1 MVQTTVSPATRATAT
16 SDKSTTL
23 SLTNTMSRSKET
35 FESREKGLVKIF
47 TCGPSIYRR
56 PHIGNYRSFMYEDV
70 LVRYLEYLGYEV
82 RRTINFTDVEDKTIS
97 EATDQHTTI
106 KRITEA
112 VERYFFREAKLLQL
126 KLPDYIP
133 RATTSIDSAV
143 ALIKVLLDKG
153 YAYWHEGNIFFAPL
167 KKKDF
172 GKLFR
177 LDLSRWPDH
186 TVRFKRD
193 TYEGNRWNLG
203 DFILWH
209 GEANAVGATW
219 DTEFGRGRPSW
230 NVQDP
235 AMIVQT
241 LGDQIDINC
250 GGIDNIYRHHDYNIA
265 IMEAYS
271 GKPYANYYLHGE
283 HLIVDGTKMSKSR
296 GNILYPDDVLGEG
309 YKPFHLRFFLF
320 HTHYRRK
327 LNYTAARF
335 AKAAAYADHLRELAK
350 RLTNGTPGGADDAPI
365 ADTVARIEP
374 DFRAVANDDLSVG
387 LAVDSVV
394 ANLEKVE
401 TLLGARKEGGSV
413 RRLSN
418 TLASQ
423 LEASLRR
430 IDTVLAIIYA

>member
-1 MVQTTVSPATRATAT
+1 MVQTSAKPKGDTAVSTETT
-16 SDKSTTL
+16 SAL
-23 SLTNTMSRSKET
+23 SLTNTMSRSRQKFT
-35 FESREKGLVKIF
+35 SREEGVVKIF

-56 PHIGNYRSFMYEDV
+56 PHIGNYRTFMYEDV
-70 LVRYLEYLGYEV
+70 LVRYLEYLGNEV

-112 VERYFFREAKLLQL
+112 VERHFFREAKLLKL

-143 ALIKVLLDKG
+143 HLIKALIEKG
-153 YAYWHEGNIFFAPL
+153 YAYWHDGNVFFDPM

-186 TVRFKRD
+186 KVRFKRD
-193 TYEGNRWNLG
+193 TYNGNRWNLG

-209 GEANAVGATW
+209 GEANAVGAMW
-219 DTEFGRGRPSW
+219 DTELGRGRPSW

-235 AMIVQT
+235 AMILQT
-241 LGDQIDINC
+241 LGEQVDINC

-271 GKPYANYYLHGE
+271 GKPYANFYLHGE
-283 HLIVDGTKMSKSR
+283 HLIVNGEKMSKSK
-296 GNILYPDDVLGEG
+296 GNILYPDDILEKGF
-309 YKPFHLRFFLF
+309 KPYHLRFFLF

-327 LNYTAARF
+327 LNYTEKRF
-335 AKAAAYADHLRELAK
+335 AESAAYLDHLRDLAK
-350 RLTNGTPGGADDAPI
+350 RLIRGAVDGVDDEPVAGTVRAVEA
-365 ADTVARIEP
+365 
-374 DFRAVANDDLSVG
+374 DFRNIANDDLSVG
-387 LAVDSVV
+387 LAVDSV
-394 ANLEKVE
+394 ATNLEKIDA
-401 TLLGARKEGGSV
+401 LLGSGGNGRAQ

-418 TLASQ
+418 LLASE
-423 LEASLRR
+423 LEGALRR
-430 IDTVLAIIYA
+430 IDSVLGVII

>member
-1 MVQTTVSPATRATAT
+1 MSTETTSA
-16 SDKSTTL
+16 L
-23 SLTNTMSRSKET
+23 SLTNTMSRSRQKFT
-35 FESREKGLVKIF
+35 SREEGVVKIF

-56 PHIGNYRSFMYEDV
+56 PHIGNYRTFMYEDV
-70 LVRYLEYLGYEV
+70 LVRYLEYLGNEV

-112 VERYFFREAKLLQL
+112 VERHFFREAKLLKL

-143 ALIKVLLDKG
+143 HLIKALIEKG
-153 YAYWHEGNIFFAPL
+153 YAYWHDGNVFFDPM

-186 TVRFKRD
+186 KVRFKRD
-193 TYEGNRWNLG
+193 TYNGNRWNLG

-209 GEANAVGATW
+209 GEANAVGAMW
-219 DTEFGRGRPSW
+219 DTELGRGRPSW

-235 AMIVQT
+235 AMILQT
-241 LGDQIDINC
+241 LGEQVDINC

-271 GKPYANYYLHGE
+271 GKPYANFYLHGE
-283 HLIVDGTKMSKSR
+283 HLIVNGEKMSKSK
-296 GNILYPDDVLGEG
+296 GNILYPDDILEKGF
-309 YKPFHLRFFLF
+309 KPYHLRFFLF

-327 LNYTAARF
+327 LNYTEKRF
-335 AKAAAYADHLRELAK
+335 AESAAYLDHLRDLAK
-350 RLTNGTPGGADDAPI
+350 RLIRGAVDGVDDEPVAGTVRAVEA
-365 ADTVARIEP
+365 
-374 DFRAVANDDLSVG
+374 DFRNIANDDLSVG
-387 LAVDSVV
+387 LAVDSV
-394 ANLEKVE
+394 ATNLEKIDA
-401 TLLGARKEGGSV
+401 LLGSGGNGRAQ

-418 TLASQ
+418 LLASE
-423 LEASLRR
+423 LEGALRR
-430 IDTVLAIIYA
+430 IDSVLGVII